1 MTNLISLLQFAFFRI
16 VQLGDVIR
24 GVAGFPTERVID
36 VKENLVT
43 RTGVE
48 LLEDVRSLLLGK
60 VDA

>member
-24 GVAGFPTERVID
+24 GVAGFFTERVID
-36 VKENLVT
+36 VKKNLVT

>member
-1 MTNLISLLQFAFFRI
+1 MTNLVSLLQFAFYRI
-16 VQLGDVIR
+16 VQLGDAIR